1 MLYNV
6 ELPNK
11 VFTIKPAVVIC
22 FGGGGRVT
30 TKYNKCFS
38 GLMVENRR
46 LCVLPG
52 WQMNVNVNVMV
63 EVSACNPFPTEKD
76 RCEAE

>member
-22 FGGGGRVT
+22 LGGGGRVT

-38 GLMVENRR
+38 GLMVE
-46 LCVLPG
+46 
-52 WQMNVNVNVMV
+52 
-63 EVSACNPFPTEKD
+63 VSACNPFPTEKD
-76 RCEAE
+76 R